1 MAEVKKEGKVAEKK
15 IKKHAAKAAKFA
27 VVRIRGRIE
36 LKKTVQD
43 TLDMISLR
51 KVNWVTV
58 IDPTPTYLGMIQKA
72 KDYITWGEID
82 EETFKRLVEKWGRK
96 AGDERLEKSEA
107 GDFAKKFM
115 AGEMTFNKA
124 GVKPVF
130 KLHPPSKGYERGGIK
145 HHLSVGGSLGYRGK
159 EINVL
164 LAKMAGLKK

>member
-1 MAEVKKEGKVAEKK
+1 MAEVKKEGKIAEKK
-15 IKKHAAKAAKFA
+15 VAKVAKLA
-27 VVRIRGRIE
+27 VIRIRGRIE

-51 KVNWVTV
+51 KVNWATV
-58 IDPTPTYLGMIQKA
+58 VDSTPVYLGMIKKA

-96 AGDERLEKSEA
+96 AGDEHLEKSEA
-107 GDFAKKFM
+107 SDFAKKFM
-115 AGEMTFNKA
+115 AGETTFNKA
-124 GVKPVF
+124 GLKPVF

-159 EINVL
+159 EINAL